1 MSKPIIVVV
10 VVIVDV
16 VFVKKKLVQRIQAKI
31 FWTIKILDPIKF
43 GFNKILDPKEFLDQK
58 MHGKKRFR

>member
-1 MSKPIIVVV
+1 MIVV

-16 VFVKKKLVQRIQAKI
+16 VFVKKKLVQRIHPKI
-31 FWTIKILDPIKF
+31 FWTIKILDPKKF
-43 GFNKILDPKEFLDQK
+43 GFKKFLDPKDFLDKK